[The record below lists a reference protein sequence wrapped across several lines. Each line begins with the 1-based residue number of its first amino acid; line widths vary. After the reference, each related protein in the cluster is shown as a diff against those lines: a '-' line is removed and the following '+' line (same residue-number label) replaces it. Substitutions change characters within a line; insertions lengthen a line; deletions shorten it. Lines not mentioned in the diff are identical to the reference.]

1 MVIRA
6 ESKTENRSSSIGF
19 GEFTREMNRLRSEH
33 GAALV
38 AGENWQW
45 PAIVSDQDKRLTDRL
60 VPLPLSRSQILF
72 QTDRASPMIRAING
86 RCAAAVNYRA
96 RRGARVPGAPDGI
109 SNGLR
114 NHQSLFVAVW
124 A

>member
-19 GEFTREMNRLRSEH
+19 GEFTREMNRLRGEH

-60 VPLPLSRSQILF
+60 VPASSLRFANPVSNRSRF
-72 QTDRASPMIRAING
+72 
-86 RCAAAVNYRA
+86 
-96 RRGARVPGAPDGI
+96 
-109 SNGLR
+109 SNDSS
-114 NHQSLFVAVW
+114 N
-124 A
+124 